1 MSRLVETQGIF
12 GYEFPGAH
20 FDVGTPLGLLKAS
33 VHAALQREGL
43 SADLR
48 AWLDE
53 VD

>member
-1 MSRLVETQGIF
+1 
-12 GYEFPGAH
+12 
-20 FDVGTPLGLLKAS
+20 VGTPLGLLKAS